1 MRKIF
6 CKQPGCFRTVDPST
20 GHKYCIEH
28 QSMERAEQERQKVY
42 MPNVEHYEWNR
53 LYNSPK
59 WKALRDGKLEKQPT
73 CEKCGAPAT
82 EVHHIVPHR
91 GNLELFLDWDNLMSL
106 CSKCHRLETIREAK
120 ENARTTYERQ
130 KREREVAK
138 RKLWY

>member
-1 MRKIF
+1 MRKIL

-28 QSMERAEQERQKVY
+28 QAQERAEQERKKVY
-42 MPNVEHYEWNR
+42 MPKVEHYEWNR

-59 WKALRDGKLEKQPT
+59 WKALRDGKLKQQPT

-82 EVHHIVPHR
+82 EVHHIAPHR
-91 GNLELFLDWDNLMSL
+91 GNMELFIDWDNLMSL